1 MAKDSAFV
9 AVASKYTNVAPSTGE
24 VLDRAIAQVYGTP
37 PAIVDRML
45 ALNRSQEEL
54 ERLQKEERA
63 RSTR

>member
-1 MAKDSAFV
+1 
-9 AVASKYTNVAPSTGE
+9 
-24 VLDRAIAQVYGTP
+24 
-37 PAIVDRML
+37 VDRML